1 VQKVGSERELAAA
14 LCGAIYPEI
23 GLMLPAGLD
32 LPSAAGEGVV
42 IQGYVCWGKRHD
54 VADLRLRLE
63 GMLSKALGRPVSI
76 QVDGNV
82 LYPPADGVLFL
93 GLATVNAVLIM
104 LAMGIFL
111 VPSLLLDEKETKT
124 LQALLVSP
132 ASIGQVVAGK
142 ALAGAFYILV
152 SAVVMFAVSWAEV
165 IHWDM
170 VLLFVISSGFFSVAV
185 GLTLGS
191 LFGKQ
196 QDMVGWVTAVLLLLT
211 GAVLV
216 AVLGVELPF
225 PVSGILPW
233 VPSVALAEVCRAAF
247 SGPVAGAPV
256 LARAGAVLI
265 ESLPLYSLVI
275 WRVRHSDR

>member
-1 VQKVGSERELAAA
+1 L
-14 LCGAIYPEI
+14 I
-23 GLMLPAGLD
+23 LPAGPD
-32 LPSAAGEGVV
+32 LASAAGERVV
-42 IQGYVCWGKRHD
+42 VQGYVCWAKRND

-93 GLATVNAVLIM
+93 GIATVNAVLIM

-111 VPSLLLDEKETKT
+111 VPSLLLDEKESKT

-152 SAVVMFAVSWAEV
+152 SAVVMFAISWAEV
-165 IHWDM
+165 IHWDI

-191 LFGKQ
+191 LFSKQ
-196 QDMVGWVTAVLLLLT
+196 QDMAGWITVVLLLLT

-216 AVLGVELPF
+216 AVLGVELPS
-225 PVSGILPW
+225 PLSGLLPW
-233 VPSVALAEVCRAAF
+233 VPSVALAEVCRASF